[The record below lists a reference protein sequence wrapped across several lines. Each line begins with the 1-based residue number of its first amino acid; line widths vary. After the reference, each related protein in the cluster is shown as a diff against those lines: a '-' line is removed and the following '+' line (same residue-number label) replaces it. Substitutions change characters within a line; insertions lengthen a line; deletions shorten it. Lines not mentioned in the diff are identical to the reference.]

1 MNTNVEKIGVIGRER
16 TIIRFGIA
24 GIKEILEVTKETTV
38 NTVAEFVES
47 SPATIFITEKMWD
60 IPTTKTLIPLT
71 ESSLDVAALI
81 QDTLGITLK
90 K

>member
-1 MNTNVEKIGVIGRER
+1 MTETIGVIGRER
-16 TIIRFGIA
+16 TILRFGIA
-24 GIKEILEVTKETTV
+24 GIKEVLEVTKDTTDAAV
-38 NTVAEFVES
+38 LEFVEKS
-47 SPATIFITEKMWD
+47 SATIFITEKMWD

-71 ESSLDVAALI
+71 ESSLDVTALV